1 MKTSL
6 FLILLV
12 GTALASPF
20 PRDIDE
26 VQPVKDVAEENQ
38 RVKRDKNN
46 EISVHISRGGGG
58 GTQGTITYSRKF
70 RRDVDDLAQEVEA
83 NEDVQVDGNE
93 RVKRGYNNEIG
104 VHLSRGSR
112 GGTQGMITYSRRF
125 RRDADDLAQEV
136 EAPEEIQ
143 VDGNERVKR
152 DKNNEIGVHISRG
165 SSGGTQGTI
174 TYSRRFRRDADDH
187 EQEVE
192 APEVMIGENQRVKRD
207 KNNEIGVHLSRGS
220 SGGTQGMITF
230 SHRFRRDADDL
241 AQEVEAPEVMV
252 GENQRVKR
260 GYNNEIG
267 VHLSRG
273 SRGGTQG
280 MITYSRRFRRDADDL
295 AQEVEAPQVM
305 VGENQRVKRGYNNE
319 IGVHLSR
326 GSSGGTQGMITYSR
340 RFRRDADDLA
350 QEVEAPQVMV
360 GENQRVK
367 RGYNNEIGVHLSR
380 GSSGGTQG
388 MITYSRRFRR

>member
-83 NEDVQVDGNE
+83 NEDV
-93 RVKRGYNNEIG
+93 
-104 VHLSRGSR
+104 
-112 GGTQGMITYSRRF
+112 
-125 RRDADDLAQEV
+125 
-136 EAPEEIQ
+136 Q

-326 GSSGGTQGMITYSR
+326 GSSGGTQGMITYTR

-388 MITYSRRFRR
+388 MITYSRRFRRDADDLAQEVEAPQVMVGENQRVKRGYNNEIGVHLSRGSRGGTQGMITYSRRFRR

>member
-1 MKTSL
+1 MKTPL

-20 PRDIDE
+20 PRDINE
-26 VQPVKDVAEENQ
+26 EQPLEDFAGENQ

-83 NEDVQVDGNE
+83 NEDV
-93 RVKRGYNNEIG
+93 
-104 VHLSRGSR
+104 
-112 GGTQGMITYSRRF
+112 
-125 RRDADDLAQEV
+125 
-136 EAPEEIQ
+136 Q

-388 MITYSRRFRR
+388 MITYSRRFRRDADDLAQEVEAPQVM

>member
-1 MKTSL
+1 MKTPL

-20 PRDIDE
+20 PRDINE
-26 VQPVKDVAEENQ
+26 EQPLEDFAGENQ

-112 GGTQGMITYSRRF
+112 GGTQGMITY
-125 RRDADDLAQEV
+125 
-136 EAPEEIQ
+136 
-143 VDGNERVKR
+143 
-152 DKNNEIGVHISRG
+152 
-165 SSGGTQGTI
+165 T
-174 TYSRRFRRDADDH
+174 
-187 EQEVE
+187 
-192 APEVMIGENQRVKRD
+192 
-207 KNNEIGVHLSRGS
+207 
-220 SGGTQGMITF
+220 
-230 SHRFRRDADDL
+230 
-241 AQEVEAPEVMV
+241 
-252 GENQRVKR
+252 
-260 GYNNEIG
+260 
-267 VHLSRG
+267 
-273 SRGGTQG
+273 
-280 MITYSRRFRRDADDL
+280 RRFRRDADDL

-380 GSSGGTQG
+380 GSRGGTQG